1 MVIQSALL
9 VDVQLQ
15 DSPAVTL
22 TLAVPPEAL
31 SLILDGAM
39 EEGHPFWVTVTVF
52 PAMVIVPVLATQ
64 SGLAKTEY

>member
-31 SLILDGAM
+31 NLILDGAM

-52 PAMVIVPVLATQ
+52 PAIVIVPFLAAQ